1 MKIVV
6 TSHGDLCSGILNS
19 MEMIAGKQE
28 NVFPVKL
35 TESGIGNFS
44 ENLKSVLDEL
54 TTQDQVLILCD
65 LKGGTPYNQSY
76 QYYLE
81 NPNNVRVVSGL
92 NLSMLIETAMMLGS
106 TNDLDFLADIAVQA
120 GQAGVEKILEDDSN
134 EEDLEF

>member
-19 MEMIAGKQE
+19 MELIAGKQE

-120 GQAGVEKILEDDSN
+120 GQAGVEKISEDDSN

>member
-120 GQAGVEKILEDDSN
+120 GQAGVEKISEDDSN